1 MVPPPVERYDG
12 GEAPQALTDNEDAD
26 RQVMNYEL
34 YMRAALGEAAQA
46 ARAGER
52 ANGAVAVLD
61 EAMVAHGRESVVG
74 SGDPTAHAVM
84 IALREA
90 ATRIGRRSLAG
101 TTVFCVVEPC
111 PMCVGA
117 LLACDADGVVFA
129 LSDPV
134 GGACLSAMKMAET
147 CGVGRRLQV
156 VSGILQ
162 EDAADLRPELLPQA
176 ARP

>member
-1 MVPPPVERYDG
+1 
-12 GEAPQALTDNEDAD
+12 
-26 RQVMNYEL
+26 MNYEL
-34 YMRAALGEAAQA
+34 YMRAALAEAAQA
-46 ARAGER
+46 ARVGER

-61 EAMVAHGRESVVG
+61 EAMVAHGREAVVS

-90 ATRIGRRSLAG
+90 ATRLGRRSLAG

-129 LSDPV
+129 LPDPER
-134 GGACLSAMKMAET
+134 GACLSSMKMAAAA
-147 CGVGRRLQV
+147 GLGRRLQI

-162 EDAADLRPELLPQA
+162 EDAEDLRPDLVQET
-176 ARP
+176 ARR

>member
-1 MVPPPVERYDG
+1 
-12 GEAPQALTDNEDAD
+12 
-26 RQVMNYEL
+26 MNYEL

-46 ARAGER
+46 GRAGEL

-61 EAMVAHGRESVVG
+61 EAMVAHGRESVL
-74 SGDPTAHAVM
+74 STGDPTAHAVL

-90 ATRIGRRSLAG
+90 ATRLGRRSLAG
-101 TTVFCVVEPC
+101 TTIFCVVEPC

-129 LSDPV
+129 LADPA
-134 GGACLSAMKMAET
+134 GGACLSAMKLAESS
-147 CGVGRRLQV
+147 GVSRRLHV

-162 EDAADLRPELLPQA
+162 EDAADLRPDLA
-176 ARP
+176 AQITRT

>member
-1 MVPPPVERYDG
+1 
-12 GEAPQALTDNEDAD
+12 
-26 RQVMNYEL
+26 MNYEL
-34 YMRAALGEAAQA
+34 YMRAALAEAAQA
-46 ARAGER
+46 ARVGER

-61 EAMVAHGRESVVG
+61 EAMVAHGREAVVS

-90 ATRIGRRSLAG
+90 ATRLGRRSLAG

-129 LSDPV
+129 LPDPER
-134 GGACLSAMKMAET
+134 GACLSSMKMAAAA
-147 CGVGRRLQV
+147 GLGRRLQI

-162 EDAADLRPELLPQA
+162 EDAEDLRPDLVQETA
-176 ARP
+176 HR

>member
-1 MVPPPVERYDG
+1 
-12 GEAPQALTDNEDAD
+12 
-26 RQVMNYEL
+26 MNYEL
-34 YMRAALGEAAQA
+34 YMRAALAEAAQA

-52 ANGAVAVLD
+52 ADGAVAVLD
-61 EAMVAHGRESVVG
+61 EAMVAHGREAGVS
-74 SGDPTAHAVM
+74 SGDPTAHAVL

-90 ATRIGRRSLAG
+90 ATRLGRRSLAG

-129 LSDPV
+129 LPDPD
-134 GGACLSAMKMAET
+134 GGACLSAMKLAAT
-147 CGVGRRLQV
+147 SGVGRRLQI

-162 EDAADLRPELLPQA
+162 EDAGDLRPDLVQQSV
-176 ARP
+176 RT